1 MPLNI
6 DWQQILLHLFNFII
20 LFAVLYF
27 LLYKPVKQFMDKRTE
42 YYKKLDDEA
51 SANLAASERA
61 KEEYTKKLA
70 SVDDEISSRKEKAR
84 KVLDAANAAKIKQV
98 QDEAARIIVDA
109 RQAAERERAK
119 ILNGAQNEIAD
130 MVASATEKIIFQF
143 GTSESYEQF
152 LAEVERGGENGQG
165 ND

>member
-42 YYKKLDDEA
+42 YYSKLDEEA
-51 SANLAASERA
+51 KLNFEESKKA
-61 KEEYTKKLA
+61 KEEYLERLSLA
-70 SVDDEISSRKEKAR
+70 DNEISARKEKAR
-84 KVLDAANAAKIKQV
+84 KDIEETNAIKIRQAEDQAAKII
-98 QDEAARIIVDA
+98 ADA
-109 RQAAERERAK
+109 QQSLSTEREK
-119 ILNGAQNEIAD
+119 MLQSAQNEILD
-130 MVASATEKIIFQF
+130 MVTTATEKIVLKS

-152 LAEVERGGENGQG
+152 LSAVERGGDDE
-165 ND
+165 